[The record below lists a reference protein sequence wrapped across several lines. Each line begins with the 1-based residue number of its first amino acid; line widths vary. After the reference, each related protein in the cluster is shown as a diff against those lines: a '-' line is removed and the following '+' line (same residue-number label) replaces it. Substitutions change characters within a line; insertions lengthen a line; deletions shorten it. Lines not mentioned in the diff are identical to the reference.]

1 MRGRVL
7 GIRQHAYQRQL
18 PLCTSVSERAGDID
32 IVVGEYIDD
41 LSPGGSAMGST
52 ITQQILVVVMFTSI
66 MWLLSLGLSR
76 ILSGQ
81 IKGKVLLFAS
91 ILGAFVIMLLF
102 ANPQKDDLNGVVTK
116 LIVCAVLVT
125 AIRWWT
131 DAKKGERADS

>member
-1 MRGRVL
+1 
-7 GIRQHAYQRQL
+7 
-18 PLCTSVSERAGDID
+18 
-32 IVVGEYIDD
+32 
-41 LSPGGSAMGST
+41 MGST
-52 ITQQILVVVMFTSI
+52 ITQQILVFVVFTSI

-76 ILSGQ
+76 ILRGQ

-91 ILGAFVIMLLF
+91 ILGAFIIMLLV

-131 DAKKGERADS
+131 DANKGETADS